1 MALPAN
7 IQQFKSSGVYRL
19 EFDKSQ
25 LINIPAETIRLV
37 IGYSN
42 KGPFNTPVFVPDVQ
56 FFRDVFGDI
65 DNGLELKGS
74 YFHRSCLTALDRGP
88 IIALN
93 LLKLD
98 DSVTAEY
105 RAMSSQSDTINRP
118 ENNSPVSEFFN
129 QDKFWFID
137 DEAVI
142 NSINTGMGD
151 IPTFAPN
158 GSTLLN
164 FANAGK
170 KTFSVF
176 VTKSSTPGF
185 DITTE
190 EWYGSGK
197 VPPFLDKSSWVSDF
211 LVRVFVLDG
220 NFSNYNALAIDPIYG
235 DYFDEKGLKATIVD
249 QFGNQRN
256 GLDALIQVPEV
267 NVLAEYTGSLIPEFQ
282 DKDGTNLFI
291 EDIINNETSKTGL
304 VCAINKD
311 WYYDNPSAITDAI
324 VDGLQIDLI
333 GHGIE
338 RSTNAII
345 DFLSY
350 YGAKNSLQAF
360 QQRDFCNGASF
371 STASTALFN
380 GAGPTPFYSLGR
392 SAAYATGVSGFAGPT
407 PSNILNVYSP
417 IHPDVV
423 GGTFDSIFAS
433 QAEFET
439 FANQVF
445 PNRSYVTCGVVGPS
459 FASAGATFNAAKIEE
474 VDLVSDGGGLKDRLT
489 VRISGISEDG
499 TVGPTVSGAAQWVS
513 AFSLG
518 DSAGAAGL
526 TGATTA
532 WVEII
537 PSIDYTVNPVGPS
550 YSTMFG
556 GPGSELGSDVATGII
571 TTGDKIQGATFGDP
585 LNPIQ
590 VQSTGTNDIDNLAG
604 VNISIAGASAT
615 STGLILS
622 HNVANAKVTAYTDE
636 TYTTEAEILSGSAG
650 FANQF
655 IPIPQNGATGATYNE
670 SVYIST
676 LAGDINEVFPIT
688 QTEVIGTNELRLTG
702 GTAYLGNILVGEFL
716 VRGFEATPGSGVY
729 SENVDPRTGTSRL
742 TRILEARYDG
752 ATASPTYDTFY
763 IKTLDAIYTNPT
775 PGGTA
780 QSIERYKSIDDFVTN
795 YTVTSLEGYSIP
807 ESAKPNNTN
816 TRMNEILDVMY
827 NTNIAETLEDRDS
840 ITFRYIVDT
849 FNHGIEP
856 SSKSRLSKI
865 CKGRQ
870 SAFAILN
877 SPSVKE
883 FKNSTDPLFKFDSTS
898 TFDPRYIATGGNLTL
913 NPNSIYSLPSIA
925 DGGNYCGFYTPNLR
939 IVEKG
944 ATKFVPP
951 AAHVSNLFIDK
962 YNLALPWSIVAGP
975 RRGVVSGTGVAGV
988 EYEFDRRAL
997 DEIEPFGLN
1006 AIINKRG
1013 FGLVINANQTAQQT
1027 VKSALS
1033 QIHVRELLIYIEDGI
1048 AEILKN
1054 YRWEFNTA
1062 QNRLEIKTLADNFL
1076 AQILNDGGLYDFSN
1090 VMDSTNNTP
1099 EVIDNN
1105 IGIIDTYVEPV
1116 RGMGIL
1122 VNRVTIL
1129 STGSIQAG
1137 NF

>member
-42 KGPFNTPVFVPDVQ
+42 KGPFNTPIFVPDAS
-56 FFRDVFGDI
+56 FFRNVFGDI

-88 IIALN
+88 ILALN
-93 LLKLD
+93 LMKLKD
-98 DSVTAEY
+98 DVTAEY
-105 RAMSSQSDTINRP
+105 RAMSSQSDMINKV
-118 ENNSPVSEFFN
+118 ELSTPVSNFFN

-137 DEAVI
+137 EEAVI
-142 NSINTGMGD
+142 SAINAGSGT
-151 IPTFAPN
+151 
-158 GSTLLN
+158 STLLN

-176 VTKSSTPGF
+176 AIKSSTPGF
-185 DITTE
+185 DVTAE
-190 EWYGSGK
+190 EWYGSGQT
-197 VPPFLDKSSWVSDF
+197 PPFLDKSSWVSDF
-211 LVRVFVLDG
+211 LVRVIILDG
-220 NFSNYNALAIDPIYG
+220 DFSNYQALSIDPIYG
-235 DYFDEKGLKATIVD
+235 DYFDATGLKANIND
-249 QFGNQRN
+249 QFGNSRN

-304 VCAINKD
+304 VCAMNKD
-311 WYYDNPSAITDAI
+311 WFYDNPSAISDAI
-324 VDGLQIDLI
+324 IDGLQLDLI

-338 RSTNAII
+338 KSQLSVI

-350 YGAKNSLQAF
+350 YGPKNSKQPF
-360 QQRDFCNGASF
+360 QEKQKNNGPNAAGSSTLIFNAGTTQYGLTSSGGYGATGGANILTVYGPYHPWVAGGTVGSLYPTTLSGQGEWESFAATVLPNVSYITAGITGAS
-371 STASTALFN
+371 
-380 GAGPTPFYSLGR
+380 
-392 SAAYATGVSGFAGPT
+392 AAT
-407 PSNILNVYSP
+407 SP
-417 IHPDVV
+417 
-423 GGTFDSIFAS
+423 
-433 QAEFET
+433 
-439 FANQVF
+439 
-445 PNRSYVTCGVVGPS
+445 
-459 FASAGATFNAAKIEE
+459 GATFNAAKVVETNF
-474 VDLVSDGGGLKDRLT
+474 SQYGTTKDTLEI
-489 VRISGISEDG
+489 RITDVSEDG
-499 TVGPTVSGAAQWVS
+499 TVGAS
-513 AFSLG
+513 ATNAWFTLGLEAGERNNAGTLDAVIEVLPSLN
-518 DSAGAAGL
+518 
-526 TGATTA
+526 
-532 WVEII
+532 
-537 PSIDYTVNPVGPS
+537 YTVNPGPS
-550 YSTMFG
+550 HNTMFG
-556 GPGSELGSDVATGII
+556 GPQSQLFSDIETGII
-571 TTGDKIQGATFGDP
+571 TTGDSIQGATIGDP
-585 LNPIQ
+585 LNPIRTE
-590 VQSTGTNDIDNLAG
+590 VITTNDLHALAG
-604 VNISIAGASAT
+604 IDISIPGASAT
-615 STGLILS
+615 DVDLILS
-622 HNVANAKVTAYTDE
+622 HNVANGRVTAYTDE
-636 TYTTEAEILSGSAG
+636 TLTVETGILTADNG
-650 FANQF
+650 FVTQF
-655 IPIPQNGATGATYNE
+655 INIPQAGATGATYDE
-670 SVYIST
+670 SVYIGT
-676 LAGDINEVFPIT
+676 LAGDINEVFPIS
-688 QTEVIGTNELRLTG
+688 QAEVVGPNELHLTG
-702 GTAYLGNILVGEFL
+702 VTSGDEYIGELLVGQFL
-716 VRGFEATPGSGVY
+716 IRGFESVPGSGAY
-729 SENVDPRTGTSRL
+729 DLDTDPRTGTSRL
-742 TRILEARYDG
+742 TRILSARYDG
-752 ATASPTYDTFY
+752 ATASATYDKF
-763 IKTLDAIYTNPT
+763 IVKTQDAIWTYPIA
-775 PGGTA
+775 GSATA
-780 QSIERYKSIDDFVTN
+780 IERYTSIDDFVTH
-795 YTVTSLEGYSIP
+795 YTATSLTGYTIP
-807 ESAKPNNTN
+807 EYAKPNSAGPEGNI
-816 TRMNEILDVMY
+816 RMNEILDVMY
-827 NTNIAETLEDRDS
+827 DTNIAETLEDRDA

-856 SSKSRLSKI
+856 SSKARLSKI
-865 CKGRQ
+865 AKGRMN
-870 SAFAILN
+870 AFAILN

-883 FKNSTDPLFKFDSTS
+883 FKKSTDPMFKFDANS

-913 NPNSIYSLPSIA
+913 NPNNIYSLPSIA

-939 IVEKG
+939 IIEKG
-944 ATKFVPP
+944 ATKFIPP
-951 AAHVSNLFIDK
+951 AAHISNLFIDK

-975 RRGVVSGTGVAGV
+975 RRGVVAGTGVAGV

-1006 AIINKRG
+1006 AVINKRG

-1090 VMDSTNNTP
+1090 VMDTTNNTT

>member
-42 KGPFNTPVFVPDVQ
+42 KGPFNTPIFVPDAQ
-56 FFRDVFGDI
+56 FFRDVYGDI

-88 IIALN
+88 ILALN
-93 LLKLD
+93 LMRLED
-98 DSVTAEY
+98 DVTAEY
-105 RAMSSQSDTINRP
+105 RAMSAQSDMINKV
-118 ENNSPVSEFFN
+118 ESSTPVKNFFN
-129 QDKFWFID
+129 RDKFWFID

-142 NSINTGMGD
+142 SAIN
-151 IPTFAPN
+151 A
-158 GSTLLN
+158 GSGTSTILN

-176 VTKSSTPGF
+176 TVKSPITGF
-185 DITTE
+185 DVTAE

-197 VPPFLDKSSWVSDF
+197 TPPFLDKSSWISDF
-211 LVRVFVLDG
+211 LVRTIILDG
-220 NFSNYNALAIDPIYG
+220 DFSNYQALSIDPIYG
-235 DYFDEKGLKATIVD
+235 AYFDTSGLKATIND
-249 QFGNQRN
+249 AFGNQTD
-256 GLDALIQVPEV
+256 GLDALMRVPEV

-311 WYYDNPSAITDAI
+311 WFYDNPSSAVATPII
-324 VDGLQIDLI
+324 DGLQIDLV
-333 GHGIE
+333 GHGVE
-338 RSTNAII
+338 KSSNSVI

-350 YGAKNSLQAF
+350 YGPKNSKQPYQAKTK
-360 QQRDFCNGASF
+360 NNALGATSLSTF
-371 STASTALFN
+371 VFDGTGTPFYTLSSSGTYGATGGANIMTVYGPNHPAVTGGTASTIFT
-380 GAGPTPFYSLGR
+380 GG
-392 SAAYATGVSGFAGPT
+392 SAQG
-407 PSNILNVYSP
+407 
-417 IHPDVV
+417 
-423 GGTFDSIFAS
+423 
-433 QAEFET
+433 EFET
-439 FANQVF
+439 FAGSVIA
-445 PNRSYVTCGVVGPS
+445 NRSYVTAGITG
-459 FASAGATFNAAKIEE
+459 ASAITSPGATFNAAKVVEAS
-474 VDLVSDGGGLKDRLT
+474 VSQFGIVKDTLEI
-489 VRISGISEDG
+489 RISDVSEDG
-499 TVGPTVSGAAQWVS
+499 TVGGS
-513 AFSLG
+513 ATNAWFTLG
-518 DSAGAAGL
+518 LEAGQQSAAGTL
-526 TGATTA
+526 DNFIE
-532 WVEII
+532 VL
-537 PSIDYTVNPVGPS
+537 PSLDYTVNPGTTYAS
-550 YSTMFG
+550 MYG
-556 GPGSELGSDVATGII
+556 GPQSSLFNDAETGII
-571 TTGDKIQGATFGDP
+571 TTGDNIQGATLGSP
-585 LNPIQ
+585 LNPVRVEIL
-590 VQSTGTNDIDNLAG
+590 TTNDLHDLCRLD
-604 VNISIAGASAT
+604 ISIAGASA
-615 STGLILS
+615 GDVDLILS
-622 HNVANAKVTAYTDE
+622 HSVANAKVTAFTDA
-636 TYTTEAEILSGSAG
+636 TYTTETGILPSSAPVPG
-650 FANQF
+650 FEDQW
-655 IPIPQNGATGATYNE
+655 IGIPQGGATGATYDE
-670 SVYIST
+670 SVYIGT
-676 LAGDINEVFPIT
+676 LAGDINEVYSIT
-688 QTEVIGTNELRLTG
+688 QSEVVGPNELHLDNG
-702 GTAYLGNILVGEFL
+702 SQYLGELIVGQFL
-716 VRGFEATPGSGVY
+716 IRGFESVSGSGAY
-729 SENVDPRTGTSRL
+729 DQDVDPRTGTSRL
-742 TRILEARYDG
+742 TRILSARYDG
-752 ATASPTYDTFY
+752 ATASPTFDKF
-763 IKTLDAIYTNPT
+763 IVKTQDAIWTYPD
-775 PGGTA
+775 GTGQA
-780 QSIERYKSIDDFVTN
+780 TAIERYSSITDFVTN
-795 YTVTSLEGYSIP
+795 YTVTSLEGYTIP
-807 ESAKPNNTN
+807 DYAKPLNTN
-816 TRMNEILDVMY
+816 IRMNEILDVMY
-827 NTNIAETLEDRDS
+827 DTNIAETLEDRDA

-856 SSKSRLSKI
+856 SSKARLSKI
-865 CKGRQ
+865 AKGRMN
-870 SAFAILN
+870 AFAILN

-883 FKNSTDPLFKFDSTS
+883 FKKSTDPKFNAGLATS
-898 TFDPRYIATGGNLTL
+898 TFDPRFIATGGNLSL
-913 NPNSIYSLPSIA
+913 NPNNIYSLPSIA

-939 IVEKG
+939 IIEKG

-951 AAHVSNLFIDK
+951 AAHISNLFIDK

-975 RRGVVSGTGVAGV
+975 RRGVVAGTGVAGV

-1006 AIINKRG
+1006 AVINKRG

-1076 AQILNDGGLYDFSN
+1076 AQILNDGGLYDFNN
-1090 VMDSTNNTP
+1090 VMDTTNNTT